1 MNRIFFT
8 LLLSMVSLTS
18 PATSPNDPNEDNSRG
33 YIVNTGQQAPDFL
46 IKTINNDTLRLSSLR
61 GKVIMLQF
69 TASWCGVCR
78 KEMPIIESDI
88 WQRWKMRPDFA
99 LYAIDREEP
108 LSTILPFIKATGIT
122 YPVSFDANGSI
133 FRLYAEKDAGITR
146 NVIIDKTGKIVFLTR
161 LYDKNEFN
169 AMVGK
174 INELLRQ

>member
-1 MNRIFFT
+1 
-8 LLLSMVSLTS
+8 
-18 PATSPNDPNEDNSRG
+18 
-33 YIVNTGQQAPDFL
+33 
-46 IKTINNDTLRLSSLR
+46 
-61 GKVIMLQF
+61 
-69 TASWCGVCR
+69 
-78 KEMPIIESDI
+78 
-88 WQRWKMRPDFA
+88 MRPDFA